1 MARFSRHLIY
11 AMFSKNS
18 RCAHG
23 SQVSI
28 PQLIYLAFKIARTQ
42 KKNNYLKAQ
51 HDLLLLNNVINS
63 IINAKKSM
71 KQHLSFDQTV
81 SHVAKEFPPDQTAF
95 TWVPPPVYRNRK
107 LKLLGS
113 GHIQSFKHDTWTS
126 YGFRANYCGRK
137 RKFLSAA
144 GGEEEMSHYPFP
156 SSLVTPS

>member
-1 MARFSRHLIY
+1 MQLPTTTCLHKNNFHKQLSVVIYIHFNKCKLSPFNPTYFENRCALKGRVIAIPEVARFSRHLIY

-28 PQLIYLAFKIARTQ
+28 PQLIYLAFKIALTQ
-42 KKNNYLKAQ
+42 KKNNYIKEQ
-51 HDLLLLNNVINS
+51 RDLLLLNNVINS

-95 TWVPPPVYRNRK
+95 T
-107 LKLLGS
+107 
-113 GHIQSFKHDTWTS
+113 
-126 YGFRANYCGRK
+126 
-137 RKFLSAA
+137 
-144 GGEEEMSHYPFP
+144 
-156 SSLVTPS
+156 